1 MEKTAEGLREI
12 FMSAPVLMA
21 ALAAASL
28 CAFYF
33 SFSCA
38 FAFAEF
44 GKNPSQKILEKCGR
58 DIFALKVLAGVSPLL
73 GLLGTIVG
81 ISQCVSSAGDAKMLA
96 DGISCALLTTQ
107 TGLVLA
113 VPEWIA
119 AVLLSSRL
127 GTLREKFAS
136 TGGAK

>member
-1 MEKTAEGLREI
+1 MGRTAESLTEI
-12 FMSAPVLMA
+12 FASAPLLMS
-21 ALAAASL
+21 ALAASSL

-33 SFSCA
+33 AFSCA
-38 FAFAEF
+38 FALALF

-81 ISQCVSSAGDAKMLA
+81 ISQCVSSAGDSEILA
-96 DGISCALLTTQ
+96 GGISCALLTTQ
-107 TGLVLA
+107 TGLVFA

-119 AVLLSSRL
+119 AVLLSARL

-136 TGGAK
+136 MGGVK